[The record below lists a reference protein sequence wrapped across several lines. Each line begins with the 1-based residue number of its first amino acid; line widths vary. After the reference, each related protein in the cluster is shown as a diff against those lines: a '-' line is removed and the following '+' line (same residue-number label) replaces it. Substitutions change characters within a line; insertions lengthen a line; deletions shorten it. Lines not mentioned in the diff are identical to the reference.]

1 MRDSKVRFPRTGVIV
16 PLPGAHLPIGRSV
29 FGDYRLTSRLT
40 VDTAVAANIPSIW
53 DLPDDRPRLALDIEP
68 QAKYGAL
75 LLQVPPNRRIQIE
88 RAEVV

>member
-1 MRDSKVRFPRTGVIV
+1 MTAKCAFGGQGSLSIYRV
-16 PLPGAHLPIGRSV
+16 PHLPIGRWV

-75 LLQVPPNRRIQIE
+75 LLQVPPSRRIQIE